1 MVAFDELLFLSIIIV
16 VSISDKPSATAKT
29 SPDDLVER
37 IIDEMQPMLAAQ
49 RRVIAKVWQDRS
61 ISKLNL
67 HVLML
72 LQAHGPQSMGQ
83 LAALADVA
91 LPNLTG
97 IIDRMEE
104 RDLVKRE
111 RDSDDRRV
119 VVIHTTAEGAAC
131 VEELESVRRQE
142 LRRVLVRLST
152 AELHLCLQAME
163 LISGAAMSDDTTA
176 GSH

>member
-1 MVAFDELLFLSIIIV
+1 MPEATATTSTDELI
-16 VSISDKPSATAKT
+16 
-29 SPDDLVER
+29 ER
-37 IIDEMQPMLAAQ
+37 IIDGMQPLFAAQ

-72 LQAHGPQSMGQ
+72 LQAHGPQSMSQ
-83 LAALADVA
+83 LAALADVS

-104 RDLVKRE
+104 RELVTRV

-142 LRRVLVRLST
+142 LRRILHRLDPD
-152 AELHLCLQAME
+152 ELQICLRASE
-163 LISGAAMSDDTTA
+163 LMSVAASDDVAPA
-176 GSH
+176 GE